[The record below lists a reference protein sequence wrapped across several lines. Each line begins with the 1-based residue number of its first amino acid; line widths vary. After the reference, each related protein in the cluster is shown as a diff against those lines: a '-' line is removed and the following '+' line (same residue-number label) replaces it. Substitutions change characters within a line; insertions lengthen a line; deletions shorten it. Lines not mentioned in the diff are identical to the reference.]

1 VLAVVIMANGWRSS
15 WRSEFRHLGA
25 AAMRLGP
32 SNTQIAVPLSSF
44 SQTVKKCLSI
54 SGAVIQVV
62 SK

>member
-1 VLAVVIMANGWRSS
+1 MLAVVMMANGWRSS

-32 SNTQIAVPLSSF
+32 SNTQVAVHSSFF
-44 SQTVKKCLSI
+44 SQTVKKCLST
-54 SGAVIQVV
+54 SGAVVQVV